1 MQILL
6 EYTLCKQVS
15 IYSGDMS
22 HLLRYHGY
30 SISSANSIK
39 HHQLF
44 AIFCTC
50 ACTTEWWFPSSGR
63 SFLSVLART
72 GANGHLKSLYG
83 QEASMQQKQN
93 FKCYKLLDKI
103 FGTFLW
109 CFAQTSSTIIL
120 SRSLSNWLVSCYI
133 MWFLPWKS
141 CPFCR
146 QGHIVSLAE
155 FPRAVGVRPRHPE
168 ILERWAHSG
177 LHPVLL
183 AVGLRNVFTLG
194 LFTIPY
200 NWVLSYRAPQD
211 WGPNWV
217 GRAVQQHWKAQS

>member
-1 MQILL
+1 MD
-6 EYTLCKQVS
+6 T
-15 IYSGDMS
+15 
-22 HLLRYHGY
+22 

-72 GANGHLKSLYG
+72 GANGCLKSLYG
-83 QEASMQQKQN
+83 QEASVQQKQN
-93 FKCYKLLDKI
+93 FKCCRLWDKI

-109 CFAQTSSTIIL
+109 CFAPDIQHHYFILVII
-120 SRSLSNWLVSCYI
+120 WLVSCYI

-146 QGHIVSLAE
+146 RGHIVSLAE
-155 FPRAVGVRPRHPE
+155 FPQAVDPGTP
-168 ILERWAHSG
+168 
-177 LHPVLL
+177 
-183 AVGLRNVFTLG
+183 
-194 LFTIPY
+194 
-200 NWVLSYRAPQD
+200 SYRSAGLTAVCILYSWP
-211 WGPNWV
+211 WGWEMYLLS
-217 GRAVQQHWKAQS
+217 ACLQSLTIGF